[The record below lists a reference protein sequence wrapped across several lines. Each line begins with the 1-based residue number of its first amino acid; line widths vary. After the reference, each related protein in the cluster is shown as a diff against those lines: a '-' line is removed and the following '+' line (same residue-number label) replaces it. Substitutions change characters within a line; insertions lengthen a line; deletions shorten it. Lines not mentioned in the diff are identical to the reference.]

1 VKFVESKCCRL
12 PLVHHY
18 AIMASLSAALVALLL
33 CIISAATAK
42 FQSSSSSTFVDKV
55 ELPVVAS
62 RFDRSSISMNIVEDV
77 VTFGPY
83 IVKTRIGVIRKHDPL
98 FLEHC
103 DGILGLGWEP
113 NSTDPSSALIQTLI
127 LGNKME
133 WKIPQ
138 PDGFTFLRP
147 RRFALV
153 ATHDSGELQMG
164 GYDPEAVLQPPFMMP
179 VTPGYGYGIVLTD
192 LSMCGMS
199 LLPTNVPFIGI
210 LDSGDS
216 CIGLPSEKI
225 GYTEDAP
232 INRYVTASQLCK
244 ADGTF
249 NIAVK
254 GHTFSMPVSEV
265 QRPLGCVKR
274 HSMPHNIIILG
285 DPVFRAFLVLHDFT
299 DIDHP
304 RVGLAPRNHNYA
316 IALDDSEKLHLEKS
330 VRHIPLESQGI
341 GVRYYANVGIGTP
354 SQGQRMLVDTGSV
367 LLAVLPSYE
376 SPNGFQLVWVI
387 PTIIAVSLGSAALWV
402 VRRVSTRRAEIRD
415 ESRRRRKFRPDVDR
429 SAIDH

>member
-1 VKFVESKCCRL
+1 LLLFVDCCDMVCL
-12 PLVHHY
+12 GAAPLV
-18 AIMASLSAALVALLL
+18 LLL
-33 CIISAATAK
+33 CCVAFAAAK
-42 FQSSSSSTFVDKV
+42 FQSSSSTTFVDKV

-83 IVKTRIGVIRKHDPL
+83 IVKTRIGVITKHDPL

-138 PDGFTFLRP
+138 PDGFSFLRP

-179 VTPGYGYGIVLTD
+179 VAPGFGYGIALTD
-192 LSMCGMS
+192 LSLCGMS
-199 LLPTNVPFIGI
+199 LLPTKVTFIGI

-232 INRYVTASQLCK
+232 ISRYVTASQLCK

-249 NIAVK
+249 NFAVN
-254 GHTFSMPVSEV
+254 GHSFSMPVSEV

-274 HSMPHNIIILG
+274 HSMPHNIIVLG
-285 DPVFRAFLVLHDFT
+285 DPVFRSFLVLHDFT

-304 RVGLAPRNHNYA
+304 HIGLAPRNHNYA

-330 VRHIPLESQGI
+330 VRNIPLESQGI

-376 SPNGFQLVWVI
+376 SPSGFQLVWVI
-387 PTIIAVSLGSAALWV
+387 PTLIAVSLGSAALWV

-429 SAIDH
+429 TAIKNEFE